1 MKLQIIASG
10 SKANCYILSA
20 GANNEDKLILDAGV
34 RFAELQRALDY
45 SYAGVHG
52 CLITHE
58 HGDHSRCFAEVGEA
72 GIEVCASDGTM
83 AACGIHGLRN
93 LWHAREGWHFNT
105 GPFSIY
111 PFAAQHD
118 AAEPLGYAV
127 RYTPTGETFVY
138 ATDTYYLNSCFPC
151 AHYYLIECNYVTHRL
166 MEQRINGEIPF
177 ALYRRLLT
185 SHMSLESLKNYFT
198 AAPPTGARK
207 IVLCHLSDARSDE
220 AQMVREVGELTGVDT
235 VAARDGMAV
244 KLTKYPF

>member
-45 SYAGVHG
+45 DYSGVHG
-52 CLITHE
+52 CLLTHE
-58 HGDHSRCFAEVGEA
+58 HGDHSRCFGNIGEA
-72 GIEVCASDGTM
+72 GIELYASIGTINTL
-83 AACGIHGLRN
+83 GNVLYN
-93 LWHAREGWHFNT
+93 LWDIRANSHIPN
-105 GPFSIY
+105 GPYSIY
-111 PFAAQHD
+111 PFDTQHD
-118 AAEPLGYAV
+118 AAEPLGYAIV
-127 RYTPTGETFVY
+127 YRPTDEALIY
-138 ATDTYYLNSCFPC
+138 ATDTYYLRHTFPGSD
-151 AHYYLIECNYVTHRL
+151 YFLVECNYVTHRL
-166 MEQRINGEIPF
+166 MEQYANDEIPA
-177 ALYRRLLT
+177 ALYKRLLT
-185 SHMSLESLKNYFT
+185 SHMSLENLKKYF
-198 AAPPTGARK
+198 AKAPPTGARK